1 MRWALRRVV
10 VAAMLNQAN
19 TNRMTSVASIEAGS
33 RWAMGHGHGFKD
45 RSTAVLAIS

>member
-1 MRWALRRVV
+1 VV

-19 TNRMTSVASIEAGS
+19 TNGMTSVASIEAGS
-33 RWAMGHGHGFKD
+33 RWAMAHGHGFKD